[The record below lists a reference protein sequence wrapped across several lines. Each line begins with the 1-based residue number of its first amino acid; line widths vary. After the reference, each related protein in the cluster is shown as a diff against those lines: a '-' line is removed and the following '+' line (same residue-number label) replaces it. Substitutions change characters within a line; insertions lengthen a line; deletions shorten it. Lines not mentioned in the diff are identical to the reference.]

1 MYGMDRFLL
10 YNPLQR
16 DKQHLEFKLELME
29 CNRSCN
35 RVIQGC
41 HLSLLKNYTLL
52 FKYTDFRIE
61 MESKKTVCISDHLNL
76 NRTYMCTPV
85 ETQNGALI

>member
-10 YNPLQR
+10 CNPLHR

-29 CNRSCN
+29 CNR
-35 RVIQGC
+35 VIQGC
-41 HLSLLKNYTLL
+41 HLSFLKNYTLL

-61 MESKKTVCISDHLNL
+61 MESKKIGVHL
-76 NRTYMCTPV
+76 
-85 ETQNGALI
+85 